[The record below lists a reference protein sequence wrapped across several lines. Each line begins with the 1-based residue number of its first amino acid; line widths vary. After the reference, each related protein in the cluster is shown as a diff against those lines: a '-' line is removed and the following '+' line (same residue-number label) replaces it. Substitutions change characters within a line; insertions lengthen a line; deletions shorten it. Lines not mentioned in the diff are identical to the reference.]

1 MGNEL
6 YNPNKK
12 NDVAIIEAKGIESL
26 IKPLTTEIQLFD
38 TFVSGTAYVDKDL
51 IKNLKIGDVLSL
63 RREINKFDENSIMV
77 LNSDAQKI
85 GYIPEK
91 DNVIFARLMDAGKK
105 LIAKVNSINFKG
117 DFSIVKIDIY
127 LVDF

>member
-1 MGNEL
+1 MGIEL